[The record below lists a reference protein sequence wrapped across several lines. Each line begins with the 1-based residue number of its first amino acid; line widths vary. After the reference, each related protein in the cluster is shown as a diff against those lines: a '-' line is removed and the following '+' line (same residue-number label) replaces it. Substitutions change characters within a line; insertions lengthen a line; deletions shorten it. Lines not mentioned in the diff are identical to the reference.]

1 MAIGCHRAAA
11 GGEIVMS
18 RWAVVG
24 ERPIGIDVQTLGE
37 LALDRDSEHIGRLS
51 ALAPAV
57 ESVPGTP
64 PGGVMNE
71 SLCCPGSPGARN
83 ACAEPMCRLR
93 VLVSG

>member
-37 LALDRDSEHIGRLS
+37 LALDRDSEHVGAIVGVSAGRRIGPGH
-51 ALAPAV
+51 PAGRRDERIV
-57 ESVPGTP
+57 MLPGI
-64 PGGVMNE
+64 
-71 SLCCPGSPGARN
+71 ARR
-83 ACAEPMCRLR
+83 AERMR
-93 VLVSG
+93 